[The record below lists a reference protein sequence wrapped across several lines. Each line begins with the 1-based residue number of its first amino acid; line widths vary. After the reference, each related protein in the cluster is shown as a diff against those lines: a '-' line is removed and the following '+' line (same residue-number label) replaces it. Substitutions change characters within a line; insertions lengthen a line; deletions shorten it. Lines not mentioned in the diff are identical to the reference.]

1 MDSLRLVK
9 AQAYK
14 AESKFDIPNIT
25 LEKFGA
31 QKVDDV
37 PAKTL

>member
-1 MDSLRLVK
+1 MDSFRLVK
-9 AQAYK
+9 AQAHK
-14 AESKFDIPNIT
+14 AEPKFNILNIT